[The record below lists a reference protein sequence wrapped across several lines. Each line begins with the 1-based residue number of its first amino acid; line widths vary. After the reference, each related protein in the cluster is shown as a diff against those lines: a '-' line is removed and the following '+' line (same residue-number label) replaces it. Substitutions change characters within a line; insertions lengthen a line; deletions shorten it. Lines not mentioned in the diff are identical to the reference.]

1 MEKTIQIQ
9 SGKYIFQIE
18 ENTQMRD
25 EDILYTAIKIGGNYL
40 DCVSI
45 FINYNNNKP
54 LNANMP
60 HPEKCAITHL
70 DKGDGSRIMI
80 KTILE
85 YIKQNYPTIK
95 EIKYDDMSSIE
106 CATDE
111 ELSQATNRKRGTHLH
126 LCTIK
131 TPTLSAVMSEQGVA
145 DCAFQMRN
153 GVKPMSLYNLSIAY
167 NGQTWYEKYF
177 GAKKVK
183 KHEKYRERVT
193 TLLQTKPPHFNDFLK
208 ITRAPE
214 KLWDELFKFY
224 EGAKTYSD
232 FFHSI
237 PKPERCQLL
246 RPWID
251 EFMKH
256 YLDDVF
262 SNSGWIIPM
271 SINGGGKPR
280 RQTRKR
286 MPTFY
291 VPDGVRLTT
300 NYQMNLG
307 ISVNDV

>member
-45 FINYNNNKP
+45 FI
-54 LNANMP
+54 
-60 HPEKCAITHL
+60 
-70 DKGDGSRIMI
+70 
-80 KTILE
+80 
-85 YIKQNYPTIK
+85 
-95 EIKYDDMSSIE
+95 
-106 CATDE
+106 
-111 ELSQATNRKRGTHLH
+111 
-126 LCTIK
+126 
-131 TPTLSAVMSEQGVA
+131 TPT
-145 DCAFQMRN
+145 
-153 GVKPMSLYNLSIAY
+153 
-167 NGQTWYEKYF
+167 EK
-177 GAKKVK
+177 KN
-183 KHEKYRERVT
+183 E
-193 TLLQTKPPHFNDFLK
+193 TK
-208 ITRAPE
+208 R
-214 KLWDELFKFY
+214 
-224 EGAKTYSD
+224 
-232 FFHSI
+232 I

>member
-1 MEKTIQIQ
+1 
-9 SGKYIFQIE
+9 
-18 ENTQMRD
+18 MRD

-45 FINYNNNKP
+45 FINYNNNNP

-60 HPEKCAITHL
+60 HAEKCEITHI
-70 DKGDGSRIMI
+70 DKGDVSRIMI

-95 EIKYDDMSSIE
+95 EINYDDMSSIE

-111 ELSQATNRKRGTHLH
+111 ELSQVTNRNCGTHL
-126 LCTIK
+126 
-131 TPTLSAVMSEQGVA
+131 
-145 DCAFQMRN
+145 
-153 GVKPMSLYNLSIAY
+153 KPMSLYNLSIAY

-224 EGAKTYSD
+224 EAAKTYSD

-280 RQTRKR
+280 QKR

>member
-60 HPEKCAITHL
+60 HAEKCTITHL

-80 KTILE
+80 KTIIE

-111 ELSQATNRKRGTHLH
+111 ELSQATNRKRGTHL
-126 LCTIK
+126 
-131 TPTLSAVMSEQGVA
+131 
-145 DCAFQMRN
+145 
-153 GVKPMSLYNLSIAY
+153 KPMSLYNLSIAY

-193 TLLQTKPPHFNDFLK
+193 TLLQTKPPPFNDFLK

-291 VPDGVRLTT
+291 VPDGVRLST

>member
-60 HPEKCAITHL
+60 HAMYDEKCAITHL

-111 ELSQATNRKRGTHLH
+111 ELSQATNRKRGTHL
-126 LCTIK
+126 
-131 TPTLSAVMSEQGVA
+131 
-145 DCAFQMRN
+145 
-153 GVKPMSLYNLSIAY
+153 KPMSLYNLSIAY

-307 ISVNDV
+307 ISVNEV

>member
-60 HPEKCAITHL
+60 HAMYDEKCAITHL

-153 GVKPMSLYNLSIAY
+153 GVKGSGHRRTVGSPS
-167 NGQTWYEKYF
+167 
-177 GAKKVK
+177 
-183 KHEKYRERVT
+183 R
-193 TLLQTKPPHFNDFLK
+193 
-208 ITRAPE
+208 
-214 KLWDELFKFY
+214 LF
-224 EGAKTYSD
+224 
-232 FFHSI
+232 FF
-237 PKPERCQLL
+237 P
-246 RPWID
+246 
-251 EFMKH
+251 
-256 YLDDVF
+256 
-262 SNSGWIIPM
+262 
-271 SINGGGKPR
+271 
-280 RQTRKR
+280 
-286 MPTFY
+286 
-291 VPDGVRLTT
+291 
-300 NYQMNLG
+300 
-307 ISVNDV
+307 